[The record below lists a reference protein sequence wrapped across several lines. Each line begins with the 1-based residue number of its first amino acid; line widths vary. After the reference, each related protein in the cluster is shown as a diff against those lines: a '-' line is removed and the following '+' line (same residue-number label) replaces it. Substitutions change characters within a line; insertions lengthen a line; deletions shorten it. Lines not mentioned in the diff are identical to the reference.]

1 MEPQPSFVPLLA
13 ALVFAAPTAVL
24 AGMCLPAAVLLA
36 LLGLLFAGWGRPRW
50 RRAGLCALPALLAAL
65 PPSQLAEP
73 ALPDG
78 PLAVRGRVVRVVRAP
93 ATGTTTVHLADASS
107 RQRITFDADLE
118 VLPGDELR
126 ALATAA
132 ALVGPEL
139 PQSLRGLAASVT
151 VHAGPPSLPRLA
163 HWLRRRLERQL
174 LAQVPGEHGAMLATL
189 VLGHDTRTPAA
200 LVRAHQDTGL
210 SHLLA
215 VSGAHAVMLAWLLG
229 LAGRARGRL
238 LRSGPRRA
246 TLMCALLVLYAFV
259 TGGDPPVLRAAVTF
273 VLATTA
279 TLLGRDCGLASGLV
293 VPALLTCGLQPE
305 ALLGPSFLLSYA
317 AVLGLALAARGDRAE
332 TAWWRR
338 ALRASVWATL
348 LTAPLTAWFFGQVA
362 PATVL
367 LTPLLSPL
375 VALLL
380 LGGLISG
387 ALGCLAPAL
396 APLLGPPLQLA
407 AGLYADVVR
416 LADHLPGT
424 PVYVLTTPAPAALAI
439 VALAA
444 VTLLRLWPSRRCVAA
459 SAGLFLLAF
468 FVPPLAPQPPRAV
481 LFAVGHGQACLL
493 ETGNGHHTVVDCGS
507 LTHAAL
513 AARLVEQALA
523 VRRIDLLVV
532 THADVDHH
540 AGVEALAQRVPIRR
554 ALLPQSLAD
563 SALAATLRRH
573 GVPFTVLA
581 PGQRQRPAPHL
592 EVSAPW
598 LPATATD
605 NDQSLWVAARL
616 DDVRLLLTGDAM
628 ELGVAAALADGIV
641 TACDVL
647 VLPHHGRAN
656 GNGLDLLQQ
665 ARPRA
670 VLASARTAD
679 GDTTLGV
686 AARRFGAELWVTGQH
701 GTLTVATGPPR
712 VTGSVAGRPLTTD
725 PGDR

>member
-1 MEPQPSFVPLLA
+1 MDPLPTFVPLFA
-13 ALVFAAPTAVL
+13 ALAFAAPAAVL
-24 AGMCLPAAVLLA
+24 AGPCLPAAVA
-36 LLGLLFAGWGRPRW
+36 VAGLGLLFAACGRPRW
-50 RRAGLCALPALLAAL
+50 RRAGLCGLPALLAAL
-65 PPSQLAEP
+65 PPSRPAEP
-73 ALPDG
+73 PLPAG

-93 ATGTTTVHLADASS
+93 ATATTTVHLADSTQ
-107 RQRITFDADLE
+107 RQRLTFDADLE

-126 ALATAA
+126 ALAYAA
-132 ALVGPEL
+132 APVGPEL
-139 PQSLRGLAASVT
+139 PQSLRGLAASAT
-151 VHAGPPSLPRLA
+151 VRDGPPSLPRLA

-174 LAQVPGEHGAMLATL
+174 LALVPGENGAMLATL

-238 LRSGPRRA
+238 LRFGPRRA

-273 VLATTA
+273 VLATAA

-317 AVLGLALAARGDRAE
+317 AVCGLALAARGDHAGE
-332 TAWWRR
+332 AWWRR
-338 ALRASVWATL
+338 ALRASSWATL

-380 LGGLISG
+380 LGGLLSG

-396 APLLGPPLQLA
+396 AHLLGPPLQFA
-407 AGLYADVVR
+407 AELYAGAVR

-424 PVYVLTTPAPAALAI
+424 PVYVLTTPPPALLAI

-444 VTLLRLWPSRRCVAA
+444 AMLLRAWPSRRGVAA
-459 SAGLFLLAF
+459 GASLFLLPF
-468 FVPPLAPQPPRAV
+468 FVPPIGARPARAV

-493 ETGNGHHTVVDCGS
+493 EAANGHCTVVDCGS

-540 AGVEALAQRVPIRR
+540 AGVAALAQQVPIRR
-554 ALLPQSLAD
+554 ALLPASLAD
-563 SALAATLRRH
+563 SPLAATLRGH
-573 GVPFTVLA
+573 GVPFAVLW
-581 PGQRQRPAPHL
+581 PGERTRPAAHL
-592 EVSAPW
+592 EVAAPW
-598 LPATATD
+598 LPATAQD

-616 DDVRLLLTGDAM
+616 DDVRLLLTGDAQ

-641 TACDVL
+641 APCEVL
-647 VLPHHGRAN
+647 VLPHHGRPN
-656 GNGLDLLQQ
+656 GNALALLQRT
-665 ARPRA
+665 RPRA
-670 VLASARTAD
+670 ALASARTAD
-679 GDTTLGV
+679 GDTTLGIT
-686 AARRFGAELWVTGQH
+686 ARRFGTELWVTGQH
-701 GTLTVATGPPR
+701 GTLTVRSGPPR
-712 VTGSVAGRPLTTD
+712 VSSTVPGRPLPAD
-725 PGDR
+725 VGDR